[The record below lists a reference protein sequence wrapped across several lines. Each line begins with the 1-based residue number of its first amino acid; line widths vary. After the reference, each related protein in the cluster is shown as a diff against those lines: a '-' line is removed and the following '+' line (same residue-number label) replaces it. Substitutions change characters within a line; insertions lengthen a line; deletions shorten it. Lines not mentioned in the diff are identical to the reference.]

1 MTISLRLNQ
10 SDSELIKAYANM
22 KGMSVSE
29 LVRRAVLERIED
41 EFDLK
46 AYNEAMKEYQDNP
59 VTFSLEEVIKE
70 LDLL

>member
-1 MTISLRLNQ
+1 
-10 SDSELIKAYANM
+10 M